1 MLDLL
6 IGGDVMNIIKIVLA
20 IFVVITILTLM
31 AEYEFMRWVFG
42 IPLFIV
48 LVFSGLY
55 SYGQINR
62 YYSASGGIHGKL
74 TDLID
79 PNRTYTT
86 LKKDDLTINFKNLNL
101 TKNEHGI
108 YQLSKDE
115 TLVLEFNTGDVYEA
129 YINGYPCQITKLSI
143 GDDDS
148 KFIYKFSYIFANY
161 DDNGDLEIIA
171 DDTIQIEFTFY
182 KSHTNV
188 KIKTNCSDEIVGLWN
203 SYFNKNNF
211 EIELKKVENLQRN
224 LLAINANEGE
234 L

>member
-6 IGGDVMNIIKIVLA
+6 IGGNAMNLIKILIVVFL
-20 IFVVITILTLM
+20 VITIFTLM

-42 IPLFIV
+42 IPIFLV

-55 SYGQINR
+55 SYGEVNR
-62 YYSASGGIHGKL
+62 YYSSKGGIYGQL

-101 TKNEHGI
+101 TKDEKGV

-115 TLVLEFNTGDVYEA
+115 SLILDFANGDYYVA
-129 YINGYPCQITKLSI
+129 YINGYPCEIIKLSL

-148 KFIYKFSYIFANY
+148 KFIYKFSYLFANY
-161 DDNGDLEIIA
+161 DDYGDLDIIA

-182 KSHTNV
+182 KTHTNV
-188 KIKTNCSDEIVGLWN
+188 RLKTNCSDEIVGLWN

-211 EIELKKVENLQRN
+211 EIELKKVGNIHKN
-224 LLAINANEGE
+224 LLNFGGIE
-234 L
+234 LE